1 MTAEYIDTPELAR
14 RTNTS
19 PSYWEKR
26 RVSGKAAPPHTR
38 IGRSVRYR
46 WSDVEAW
53 LAAQTRTSTS
63 EG

>member
-1 MTAEYIDTPELAR
+1 MKTELINTPELER
-14 RTNTS
+14 RTGVDAST
-19 PSYWEKR
+19 WAKR
-26 RVSGKAAPPHTR
+26 RLSGDSPPFLK
-38 IGRSVRYR
+38 IGRCVRYR